1 MITNG
6 FEALSFLDA
15 EAEVNIKVSNNDSQD
30 SSEDITENIDK
41 VEENIATDNKK
52 ENDVSTEIENVEATM
67 KYMSTLL
74 AQTSLFYQIMNV
86 ANTTGISKT
95 LYNYLEKSFDI
106 NSIFKNYKLK
116 VPSVENFNSYSNSEF
131 VSATESALQTVKQKL
146 VNIGKAIYK
155 FIKNIFS
162 KIANL
167 FKSHKTK
174 IDEAIKI
181 IKESD
186 KTPEFTD
193 DKYKE
198 IKVLKFEKSKQLME
212 SLNNFMT
219 YDGEIKGALLKFNEA
234 IKNETGEL
242 SIAGS
247 DTAGVSG
254 VLSKFKIDQDEDL
267 EPISKSTDWKQQSNM
282 LQALET
288 LNKILDH
295 IDTLKNIQAV
305 LESTC
310 KKIVNEINDIDDEKK
325 ATLLNQNIKT
335 MKTLISGLISSS
347 NKIITEHIKIAQLY
361 INDIKKEKKENT
373 DNLE

>member
-41 VEENIATDNKK
+41 VEENIATDDKK

-186 KTPEFTD
+186 KTPEFSD

-282 LQALET
+282 LQALAT

-325 ATLLNQNIKT
+325 AALLNQNIKT
-335 MKTLISGLISSS
+335 MKALIGGLISSS

>member
-30 SSEDITENIDK
+30 SSEDITEDIDK
-41 VEENIATDNKK
+41 VEENVATDDKK

-310 KKIVNEINDIDDEKK
+310 KKIVNEINDIDDDKK
-325 ATLLNQNIKT
+325 AALLNQNIKT
-335 MKTLISGLISSS
+335 MKALISGLISSS

>member
-41 VEENIATDNKK
+41 VEENIATDDKK

-186 KTPEFTD
+186 KTPEFSD

>member
-41 VEENIATDNKK
+41 VEENVATDDKK

-186 KTPEFTD
+186 KTPEFSD

-282 LQALET
+282 LQALAT

-310 KKIVNEINDIDDEKK
+310 KKIVNEINDIDDDKK
-325 ATLLNQNIKT
+325 AALLNQNIKT
-335 MKTLISGLISSS
+335 MKALISGLISSS

>member
-41 VEENIATDNKK
+41 VEENIATDDKK

-234 IKNETGEL
+234 IKNETGDL

-282 LQALET
+282 LQALAT

>member
-41 VEENIATDNKK
+41 VEENIATDDKK
-52 ENDVSTEIENVEATM
+52 ENDISTEIENTEATM

-186 KTPEFTD
+186 KAPEFSD

>member
-6 FEALSFLDA
+6 FEALTYLDA

-41 VEENIATDNKK
+41 VEENIATDDKK

-186 KTPEFTD
+186 KAPEFTD

-234 IKNETGEL
+234 IKNETGDL

>member
-6 FEALSFLDA
+6 FEALTYLDA
-15 EAEVNIKVSNNDSQD
+15 EAEVNIKVSNNDSQN

-41 VEENIATDNKK
+41 VEENIATDDKK
-52 ENDVSTEIENVEATM
+52 ENDISTEIENVEATM

-116 VPSVENFNSYSNSEF
+116 VPSVENFNSYSNSDF

-186 KTPEFTD
+186 KAPEFTD

-198 IKVLKFEKSKQLME
+198 IKVLKFEKSKQLVE